1 MFHEKTYVENMSSRF
16 SYDSKEELPEKSRR
30 YNLEVY
36 TKYMSKDRKSE
47 IYFKSLTINGFQKI
61 F

>member
-1 MFHEKTYVENMSSRF
+1 MSSRF

-61 F
+61 FQ